1 MKFVKVDVLPARG
14 NNTSNNKILHQFLT
28 DFLGSNIEVARV
40 EWGKDEYLNHMSCY
54 TSLNKAALRYEMPI
68 RVISRN
74 GNIYLVRV

>member
-14 NNTSNNKILHQFLT
+14 NNTSCNRMLTQFLT

-40 EWGKDEYLNHMSCY
+40 EWGTDEYLSYMSCY
-54 TSLNKAALRYEMPI
+54 TSLHKTVTYNDLPI
-68 RVISRN
+68 KVISRN